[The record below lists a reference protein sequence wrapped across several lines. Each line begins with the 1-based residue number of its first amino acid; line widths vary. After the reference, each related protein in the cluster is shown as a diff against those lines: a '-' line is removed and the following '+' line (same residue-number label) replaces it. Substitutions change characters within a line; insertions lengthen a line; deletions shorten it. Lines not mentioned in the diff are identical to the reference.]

1 MIKKE
6 AMPPME
12 GQEPI
17 EAPVAPAAPAPMSP
31 MAKIKGLLAEATNL
45 IAEMEAPE
53 DAEVAAGEE
62 PAATDLGSQMAGAM
76 EMPMK
81 KGMK

>member
-6 AMPPME
+6 AVPPME
-12 GQEPI
+12 GQEPV

-53 DAEVAAGEE
+53 EVEGEE
-62 PAATDLGSQMAGAM
+62 VPSADLGSQMAGAM